1 MRPIFTLLLLFFC
14 IASFAQSQPKDI
26 TKKFFDIYRQADANT
41 ALDYL
46 WEHSNLPYKDD
57 AKRGLIATRTAG
69 SNALMYTYLV
79 RHSVEPLLFRIMFYK
94 PKDVWVVQSFR
105 YTDKVVEELEEA
117 SQLRRT
123 RENADVNY
131 ITN

>member
-1 MRPIFTLLLLFFC
+1 
-14 IASFAQSQPKDI
+14 
-26 TKKFFDIYRQADANT
+26 
-41 ALDYL
+41 
-46 WEHSNLPYKDD
+46 
-57 AKRGLIATRTAG
+57 
-69 SNALMYTYLV
+69 
-79 RHSVEPLLFRIMFYK
+79 
-94 PKDVWVVQSFR
+94 VQSFR